1 VTMNQPTNSAV
12 PSELVQP
19 SSAPVPKTAETFDR
33 HYANRIM
40 ILLAGIVL
48 VVLYIEGMLTPSLP
62 TIQSD
67 FHVDTAQITL
77 IISAYAAAGVALSPV
92 IGKLGDIYGKRK
104 VMIGVMFTYAA
115 SVTVTG
121 FSPTFAFM
129 VAARTIQGIGLTI
142 LPLGMS
148 LMREEFPREMV
159 PRAQGILSAM
169 FGIGFAI
176 SLPLGSAVSQDY
188 GWRATYH
195 SAVPFVIIMA
205 ILVFFLVK
213 ESPYRRPE
221 TRVDYLGALF
231 LGLGLAGIVA
241 ALSQGEYWG
250 WTSPLTLGFATFG
263 AAMFVPFVLVERN
276 LTVQKRE
283 PIVDVQLLTERNVT
297 VTNIV
302 LTVAGLGM
310 YMALFSL
317 IYQFEYPLASG
328 GYNTSCVS
336 LANCQYAI
344 LAAGIDILPL
354 AVGMTVVAL
363 IASVVV
369 SRVGVKPLA
378 ITGGMVT
385 ALGFVLEGFARTLG
399 AALLIEVVVGA
410 GIGLLNASIINL
422 LVLTVD
428 PKDMGQATA
437 MNNVFRN
444 VGGSVGAPIAGSL
457 LATYL
462 LTSGPFAGVFPA
474 HQGFQFAFFIAAGIT
489 VAGTVTIFFAQEVL
503 GARRHPKFAHLP
515 TLPHRGRASAVRPAP
530 VRLPDPLPGDPLR
543 AVARDDVRTDGG
555 AGRAPERLRPRVTN
569 PAAIRDGE
577 GGSLPLRGDFSR
589 GESSR
594 SVRGVPWALLPDS
607 ASERS

>member
-1 VTMNQPTNSAV
+1 MVNALKSQGPTPA
-12 PSELVQP
+12 
-19 SSAPVPKTAETFDR
+19 SSPPPKTAETFDR

-40 ILLAGIVL
+40 LLLAGVVL

-67 FHVDTAQITL
+67 FGVDAAQVTL
-77 IISAYAAAGVALSPV
+77 VISAYAAAGVALSPV
-92 IGKLGDIYGKRK
+92 VGKLGDIYGKRK

-115 SVTVTG
+115 AVTVTG

-129 VAARTIQGIGLTI
+129 VAARTVQGVGLTI
-142 LPLGMS
+142 MPLGMS

-176 SLPLGSAVSQDY
+176 SLPLGSLVSQDY
-188 GWRATYH
+188 GWRWTYH
-195 SAVPFVIIMA
+195 SAVPFVVVMA
-205 ILVFFLVK
+205 ILLFLLVK
-213 ESPYRRPE
+213 ESPYRRPD

-250 WTSPLTLGFATFG
+250 WTSPLTLGFVGLG
-263 AAMFVPFVLVERN
+263 AVMFVPFVLVERR
-276 LTVQKRE
+276 LTVQRRE
-283 PIVDVQLLTERNVT
+283 PIVDVHLLRERNVT
-297 VTNIV
+297 VTNVV

-310 YMALFSL
+310 YMALFTL

-328 GYNTSCVS
+328 GYNAACRTLTSC
-336 LANCQYAI
+336 NFGI
-344 LAAGIDILPL
+344 LSAGIDILPL
-354 AVGMTVVAL
+354 AAGMTVVAL
-363 IASVVV
+363 ITSVVV

-378 ITGGMVT
+378 LTGGLVT
-385 ALGFVLEGFARTLG
+385 ALGFALEAFATTLSS
-399 AALLIEVVVGA
+399 ALVIEVVIGA

-462 LTSGPFAGVFPA
+462 VTAGPFAGFFPA
-474 HQGFQFAFFIAAGIT
+474 HLAFQYAYFLAAAIT
-489 VAGTVTIFFAQEVL
+489 VIGTMTVVTAEEVL
-503 GARRHPKFAHLP
+503 GSRRHAKFAHLP
-515 TLPHRGRASAVRPAP
+515 ILPRRARRAEPAP
-530 VRLPDPLPGDPLR
+530 VSPEPTAVPPLP
-543 AVARDDVRTDGG
+543 
-555 AGRAPERLRPRVTN
+555 E
-569 PAAIRDGE
+569 
-577 GGSLPLRGDFSR
+577 
-589 GESSR
+589 
-594 SVRGVPWALLPDS
+594 
-607 ASERS
+607 